1 MKHEK
6 NALIYAA
13 LAILCWSTVASAFK
27 ISLRHLD
34 PLNLLLY
41 SSTVSTFVLFIIL
54 VSQKKLTLLGSLK
67 VIDLGNAALRGFLNP
82 FLYYIVLFEAYTLLK
97 AQEAGTLN
105 YIWPVTLV
113 LLSIPFLKQRISRW
127 SIVAITISFLGIVII
142 STEGRLSTL
151 EFREPAG
158 VMLAVGSSIFWSVY
172 WIMNVRDKQDE
183 IVKLFLN
190 FTAGTAMIL
199 LAILL
204 FGKPIWPS
212 FEGVAGAIY
221 IGLFEMSLAFFLWLK
236 AMRLTQNTARVSNL
250 VYFSPF
256 ISLLIIRLSIGEK
269 IAIPTLAG
277 LSLIVLG
284 IFLQQFIHLKK
295 KTKRSERN

>member
-1 MKHEK
+1 MDRK
-6 NALIYAA
+6 NERSAMIYAS

-41 SSTVSTFVLFIIL
+41 SSTISTIALFILL
-54 VSQKKLTLLGSLK
+54 VSQKKWTLLSSLK
-67 VIDLGNAALRGFLNP
+67 ALELGNAAIRGFLNP
-82 FLYYIVLFEAYTLLK
+82 FLYYIVLFKAYTLLK

-113 LLSIPFLKQRISRW
+113 LLSIPFLKQKISLW
-127 SIVAITISFLGIVII
+127 SILAIAVSFLGIVII

-172 WIMNVRDKQDE
+172 WILNIKDQQDE

-190 FTAGTAMIL
+190 FATGTIL
-199 LAILL
+199 VLLTILIL
-204 FGKPIWPS
+204 GKPVWPS
-212 FEGVAGAIY
+212 LEAMAGAIY

-236 AMRLTQNTARVSNL
+236 AMKLTENTARVSNL
-250 VYFSPF
+250 VYLSPF
-256 ISLLIIRLSIGEK
+256 ISLMIIRLSIGEK
-269 IAIPTLAG
+269 IAGSTLVG

-284 IFLQQFIHLKK
+284 IILQQFIHLKK
-295 KTKRSERN
+295 RS